1 MKITKVLNQ
10 KVTYEKCTGNNDY
23 AEYTYEAPITIPAR
37 IERKTQMV
45 ERTDGSIR
53 RATNVIYSDREIFPG
68 DKING
73 SEILT
78 VSDYIWRDGSV
89 QGYEATT

>member
-1 MKITKVLNQ
+1 MI
-10 KVTYEKCTGNNDY
+10 
-23 AEYTYEAPITIPAR
+23 EY
-37 IERKTQMV
+37 
-45 ERTDGSIR
+45 TDGSIR
-53 RATNVIYSDREIFPG
+53 RATNVIYLDREIFPG

>member
-1 MKITKVLNQ
+1 MKITKFLNQ

-23 AEYTYEAPITIPAR
+23 AEYTYDAPITISAR
-37 IERKTQMV
+37 IERKTQMA
-45 ERTDGSIR
+45 ERADGSIR
-53 RATNVIYSDREIFPG
+53 RATNVIYLDREIFPG

-89 QGYEATT
+89 QGYEVTT